1 MRKEVGQE
9 VEEAEAAASSK
20 SFLRELVQWMRITI
34 REIGLLQQLIDRII
48 VIGYNYN
55 IEAKK
60 H

>member
-9 VEEAEAAASSK
+9 VEEAEAAACSK
-20 SFLRELVQWMRITI
+20 PFLRELVQWMRITI

-55 IEAKK
+55 MEAKK